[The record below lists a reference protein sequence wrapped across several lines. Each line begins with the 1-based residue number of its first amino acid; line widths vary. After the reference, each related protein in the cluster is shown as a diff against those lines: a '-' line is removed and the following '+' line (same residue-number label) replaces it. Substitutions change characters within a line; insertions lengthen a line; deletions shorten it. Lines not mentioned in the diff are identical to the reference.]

1 MSYANLLLRLPEELI
16 RIFRKY
22 EQEKKKEINT
32 HWSVVFNKTCL
43 SEKTINKLIKLKSN
57 LYVHSCVNIAT
68 FGVSAYNWH
77 LAQRTISFRKFPVFS
92 HLFEN

>member
-43 SEKTINKLIKLKSN
+43 SEKIWPKFT
-57 LYVHSCVNIAT
+57 NI
-68 FGVSAYNWH
+68 Y
-77 LAQRTISFRKFPVFS
+77 IDI
-92 HLFEN
+92 